1 MAVPDG
7 RLRPEVDRFEHGGYV
22 VTLIDGDAALAAA
35 GGRRVELL
43 RDATFPSTVREAT
56 LSVTR
61 DPREGAEQYL
71 LDAGARTGPQARPT
85 RPPLSAIGG
94 DPVSTLLSWRVK
106 AGDRWA
112 TRVVDGMDVVA
123 ERVSR
128 WLSPPRPAPATADP
142 GPVRVVE
149 RVDGDLVA
157 TVEYRTTHG
166 GDGRLVALHASVPV
180 AQTSVA
186 HLRAMC
192 RLLIDLVTEL
202 AGPPPGPSTGGP
214 SPVPGITLSPAA
226 PVGDRVT
233 LDQVGGLDEIVGR
246 LREVAV
252 SFRHPDTM
260 ARWGA
265 RRPQG
270 LLLYGPPGTGKTML
284 ARALAN
290 EIGANF
296 QEIHTPDIL
305 DKWLGASER
314 NIKAIFSR
322 ARRYRQPTVML
333 FDEFDSI
340 IGYAGEGGD
349 SASQAINAVAGIFKQ
364 EMNDLIEA
372 NPRVIVVATTNFP
385 DRVDASLTR
394 SGRFDVKLL
403 VPAPDRDGRAE
414 ILAKMIR
421 QLAAAHE
428 VTGFVM
434 FAGDVDIDALAA
446 RSEGMTGADLAEMLR
461 RVQLAKAM
469 QEARTG
475 TEEGAISQA
484 DLLHHLTQL
493 RNETTRVKGL
503 PAGRGREG

>member
-1 MAVPDG
+1 MDSVSVVVAATWWESGGMAVRDG
-7 RLRPEVDRFEHGGYV
+7 RLRPEVDRFEHGGYA

-35 GGRRVELL
+35 DDRRVELL
-43 RDATFPSTVREAT
+43 RDAAFPPTVREAA

-61 DPREGAEQYL
+61 DPRDPERYL
-71 LDAGARTGPQARPT
+71 LNAGARTGPHPRPD
-85 RPPLSAIGG
+85 RPPLSALGG
-94 DPVSTLLSWRVK
+94 DPVSTLLSWRMG

-128 WLSPPRPAPATADP
+128 WLSPPRPAPRPADP
-142 GPVRVVE
+142 GPPRVVN
-149 RVDGDLVA
+149 RVDGDLDA
-157 TVEYRTTHG
+157 TVEYRTVQG
-166 GDGRLVALHASVPV
+166 GDSVALHAAVPA
-180 AQTSVA
+180 AQVSVA
-186 HLRAMC
+186 HLRALC
-192 RLLIDLVTEL
+192 RLLIDVVTEL
-202 AGPPPGPSTGGP
+202 AGPPSGS
-214 SPVPGITLSPAA
+214 PGITLSAVA
-226 PVGDRVT
+226 QVGDRVT

-252 SFRHPDTM
+252 SFRHPDAM

-270 LLLYGPPGTGKTML
+270 VLLYGPPGTGKTML

-314 NIKAIFSR
+314 NIKAIFGR

-385 DRVDASLTR
+385 ERVDASLTR

-421 QLAAAHE
+421 QLAASHE

-446 RSEGMTGADLAEMLR
+446 RSDGMTGADLAEMLR
-461 RVQLAKAM
+461 RAQLAKAM

-484 DLLHHLTQL
+484 DLLRHLAQL
-493 RNETTRVKGL
+493 RGETPGAYHR
-503 PAGRGREG
+503 